1 MKMKKLTEHITEALK
16 IGSKSKVNQK
26 GNFTD
31 EELMYDYDEVAGA
44 YTKAE
49 KDAFKLKYGV
59 NTNKIR
65 DIQIEILNYLRDN
78 RNKKTQFDAVDVKY
92 FIRYDLPMKY
102 EKIEEYFKQE
112 SEKFLKYVLD
122 FYRKKAKRIN
132 PNTNHQS
139 YNDKYTLKRIAQ
151 LEKYLGVF

>member
-1 MKMKKLTEHITEALK
+1 MKKLTEHITEALK
-16 IGSKSKVNQK
+16 INSKSKVNQK

-31 EELMYDYDEVAGA
+31 EELRSDYDEVATA

-49 KDAFKLKYGV
+49 KDVFKLKYGV

-78 RNKKTQFDAVDVKY
+78 RNKKTQFNMDDVID

-102 EKIEEYFKQE
+102 EKIEEYFKLE
-112 SEKFLKYVLD
+112 SEKFLKEVLSY
-122 FYRKKAKRIN
+122 YRRNAKGIN
-132 PNTNHQS
+132 PNPNRQS
-139 YNDKYTLKRIAQ
+139 YNDKYILKRIAQ
-151 LEKYLGVF
+151 LEKYVGVF

>member
-1 MKMKKLTEHITEALK
+1 MMKKLTEHITEALK

-49 KDAFKLKYGV
+49 KDVFKLKYGV

-78 RNKKTQFDAVDVKY
+78 RNKKTQFDSVDVKY
-92 FIRYDLPMKY
+92 FIRYDLPWAKY
-102 EKIEEYFKQE
+102 DKVKTYLDEEPKE
-112 SEKFLKYVLD
+112 FLEYALSYYD
-122 FYRKKAKRIN
+122 KKAKRIH
-132 PNTNHQS
+132 PFRQS
-139 YNDKYTLKRIAQ
+139 IAEKYILRIYNSLKR
-151 LEKYLGVF
+151 YLRK

>member
-1 MKMKKLTEHITEALK
+1 MMKKLTEHIIEALK

-31 EELMYDYDEVAGA
+31 EELRDDYNEVAGA

-49 KDAFKLKYGV
+49 KDTFKLKYGV

-78 RNKKTQFDAVDVKY
+78 RNKKTQFDDDDAKY

-112 SEKFLKYVLD
+112 SEKFLEYVLD
-122 FYRKKAKRIN
+122 FYRKKARRIN
-132 PNTNHQS
+132 PNPNHQS
-139 YNDKYTLKRIAQ
+139 YNDKYILKRIAQ